1 MLIKV
6 WMGKPV
12 IRFFDSGPR
21 FLSSRMRS
29 RFYILLTLLVTLFG
43 WSHAGLAQTPVTNAQ
58 TPTADEILR
67 TIAAH
72 CKLSPVADKILIAG
86 QVRSSALT
94 HRSRFSLTG
103 VITVMGC
110 FTAAGRSSEIDLREI
125 RTGQI
130 KDVSLQNCDVVF
142 VPHISGEIPTSASQ
156 QPSVCPNVPA
166 GRPWHLLDS
175 PITPRRSTHD
185 PIRIGLG
192 RL

>member
-1 MLIKV
+1 
-6 WMGKPV
+6 
-12 IRFFDSGPR
+12 
-21 FLSSRMRS
+21 MRS

-103 VITVMGC
+103 VIAVMGC
-110 FTAAGRSSEIDLREI
+110 VTAAGRSSVYLLRLTDDGSRTVTEIDLREI

-130 KDVSLQNCDVVF
+130 KDVSLKDGDVVF
-142 VPHISGEIPTSASQ
+142 VPHISGEMLTSDSQ
-156 QPSVCPNVPA
+156 QRSVCPNVPA
-166 GRPWHLLDS
+166 GRPWQLVDS

-185 PIRIGLG
+185 PIRVGLS